1 MLFHRFRRMPKP
13 RRFTFSRYSYR
24 SVLCLAGAGLL
35 YRIPGQKWSAGQG
48 QRKLEE
54 IIKQFNIPAG
64 RSQTHV
70 VYGPPKDQI
79 LKLAESVD
87 AELIV
92 IASHKPGFSTYLL
105 GSTAAAVVRHAKCP
119 VLVVR

>member
-1 MLFHRFRRMPKP
+1 M
-13 RRFTFSRYSYR
+13 YR
-24 SVLCLAGAGLL
+24 S
-35 YRIPGQKWSAGQG
+35 
-48 QRKLEE
+48 
-54 IIKQFNIPAG
+54 
-64 RSQTHV
+64 
-70 VYGPPKDQI
+70 I
-79 LKLAESVD
+79 LVPIDISE